1 MSPNARPL
9 VPSFV
14 VRGARLGVALAA
26 VWGPLSCAGRSATP
40 TTPTVGETFEMRLH
54 RSAPVGHRGRL
65 TVEAEKHMTTR
76 ISINGQAQPDARQDL
91 QLHFRAVEE
100 VVSLTPSGEPLES
113 RFTVERFE
121 TLDAQGPHELAQP
134 GQMVTIVR
142 GTRWPDARV
151 TVDGHV
157 VGDPVSEALRM
168 AVSMAT
174 GDPTDDEI
182 FGTAQR
188 QSIGASWPVDGEL
201 ALRELRSA
209 VGVPSTLMGRTRLDA
224 RTRVEGADC
233 LDLSAEMEGN
243 FGGTTAPR
251 PGSPVITGTIH
262 ATRRWVFPVEERL
275 HGLARASTMTMELVT
290 VVQPAASRDHEEV
303 RLSLVQRKTETF
315 TPLPG

>member
-1 MSPNARPL
+1 MCS
-9 VPSFV
+9 V
-14 VRGARLGVALAA
+14 VRTFVPPFVAPGAALAVALAA
-26 VWGPLSCAGRSATP
+26 TAGPLSCAGHSATP

-76 ISINGQAQPDARQDL
+76 IRVNGQAQPDARQDL
-91 QLHFRAVEE
+91 QLNFRAVEE
-100 VVSLTPSGEPLES
+100 VVSVTPSGERLES
-113 RFTVERFE
+113 RFSVERFE
-121 TLDAQGPHELAQP
+121 TLDAQGPHELAHS
-134 GQMVTIVR
+134 GQVVTIVR

-151 TVDGHV
+151 TIDGHPV
-157 VGDPVSEALRM
+157 EEPVSDALRM

-201 ALRELRSA
+201 ALRDLRSA
-209 VGVPSTLMGRTRLDA
+209 VGVPSTLTGRTRLDA
-224 RTRVEGADC
+224 RTMVEGADC

-243 FGGTTAPR
+243 FGGTAAPR
-251 PGSPVITGTIH
+251 PGSPVIRGTIH
-262 ATRRWVFPVEERL
+262 ATRRWLFPVEERL

-290 VVQPAASRDHEEV
+290 VVQPNTSRDHEEV
-303 RLSLVQRKTETF
+303 HLSLIQRKTETF